1 MLRDVFLEFGF
12 IEEIRIQK
20 DKGYAF
26 VRFQTHESA
35 GKAICSVH
43 GRNIGYRAV
52 KVDYCINEKIKIN
65 NEVIFQCSW
74 GKERAASTATKTT
87 PAYPYNPYGYTYF
100 PQQQQYPPYYT
111 YSGYGNYGGYGGSFY
126 PPGNDS
132 STH

>member
-52 KVDYCINEKIKIN
+52 K
-65 NEVIFQCSW
+65 CSW